1 MPRRTRIVLIAD
13 DPARL
18 KPFVERFRGDER
30 CQLIPTTDLREGLLL
45 SEAVPADAVLAHITL
60 TPLNAP
66 HLLDLLRGR
75 PKPEQIP
82 LHWLTDATTRDT
94 LDADAG
100 LDLAA
105 DTLLED
111 DLPPEEVMD
120 LLFAEP
126 EEAGAHRRRLDL
138 SHAIESLAAPRARV
152 TPLLPERPRRRL
164 ALAEGAIELDG
175 AGLRPLVEKYSAAGA
190 SGVLR
195 VEHKGEAGELHF
207 AAGRARH
214 AVFEASFGRLDGMAA
229 LVRFAHWPDGTA
241 RWRPAAAG
249 GSEPPRT
256 IEHEMLMNLLRS
268 IPMRRSGGA

>member
-45 SEAVPADAVLAHITL
+45 SEAVPADAVLAHVTL

-66 HLLDLLRGR
+66 RILDLLRGR
-75 PKPEQIP
+75 PNPEQIP
-82 LHWLTDATTRDT
+82 LHWLIDATTRET
-94 LDADAG
+94 LDTDAS
-100 LDLAA
+100 LDLVA

-120 LLFAEP
+120 LLFADP

-138 SHAIESLAAPRARV
+138 SHAVEPPAAPHTRA
-152 TPLLPERPRRRL
+152 TPLMPALPRRRL

-175 AGLRPLVEKYSAAGA
+175 AGLLPLMEKYSSLGA
-190 SGVLR
+190 SGALR

-207 AAGRARH
+207 IGGRVGH
-214 AVFEASFGRLDGMAA
+214 AVFDASIGQLDGMAA

-241 RWRPAAAG
+241 RWRPATAG
-249 GSEPPRT
+249 GGEPPRT
-256 IEHEMLMNLLRS
+256 VEHEMLINLLRS
-268 IPMRRSGGA
+268 IPMRRGAS